1 MQISTKGRHA
11 VRIMA
16 DLARNCDNFVSINE
30 IASRQGITIKYLEKI
45 MAMLNKNDLVVSMRG
60 SNGGYKL
67 TKPAK
72 DYSVLEILEAV
83 GDGTKIATCTIHG
96 NCTRQDKC
104 DTMKVWFKLSTLIND
119 YLKTIT
125 LEDLIKT

>member
-16 DLARNCDNFVSINE
+16 DLARNTENYVSINE
-30 IASRQGITIKYLEKI
+30 IATRQGITVKYLEKI
-45 MAMLNKNDLVVSMRG
+45 MAMLSKKHLVSSMRG
-60 SNGGYKL
+60 SMGGYKL

-72 DYSVLEILEAV
+72 EYSVLQILEAV
-83 GDGTKIATCTIHG
+83 GEGTKIATCTVNG
-96 NCTRQDKC
+96 ECARQENC
-104 DTMKVWFKLSTLIND
+104 DTMKVWFKLSNLINN

-125 LEDLIKT
+125 LEDLIK